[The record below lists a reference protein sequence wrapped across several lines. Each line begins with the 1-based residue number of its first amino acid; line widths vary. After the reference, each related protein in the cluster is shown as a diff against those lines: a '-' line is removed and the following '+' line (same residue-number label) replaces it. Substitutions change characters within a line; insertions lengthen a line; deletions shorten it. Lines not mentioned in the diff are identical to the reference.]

1 VTLTFDLAFCAAFR
15 WAKTVRPISRSKYR
29 LRPKLSWTLV

>member
-1 VTLTFDLAFCAAFR
+1 V
-15 WAKTVRPISRSKYR
+15 ISLSKRHTPNLWSKYR